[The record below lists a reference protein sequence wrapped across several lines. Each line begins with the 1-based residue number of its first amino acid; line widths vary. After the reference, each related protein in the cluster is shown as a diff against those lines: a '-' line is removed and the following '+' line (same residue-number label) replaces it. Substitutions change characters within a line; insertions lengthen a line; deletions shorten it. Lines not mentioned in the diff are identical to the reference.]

1 MHDMPCNG
9 IAPPQVVTCEYS
21 GQACRWCPWP
31 DIFNHKAAV
40 VALAGNYQIEPN
52 CFGDDSSRDSAS
64 DTASASGEGSL
75 AS

>member
-1 MHDMPCNG
+1 MSMVPL
-9 IAPPQVVTCEYS
+9 A
-21 GQACRWCPWP
+21 